1 MGIRCE
7 VCDDFLNIFQLS
19 KLCVNCY
26 KIRTIVKAYNSNAIL
41 KHLEN
46 HFLIKSDLMDTE
58 EDKEEKV
65 KKEEEKE
72 EELILKDINDRDIK
86 SINKIVSFCDT
97 KNICDDNHKMKNLN
111 KNLLDDLKEKLKYHN
126 NNMMDTIKEN
136 DEID

>member
-19 KLCVNCY
+19 KLCDNCY
-26 KIRTIVKAYNSNAIL
+26 KIRTIVKVYNSNVIL

-46 HFLIKSDLMDTE
+46 HFLIKSELIDIK
-58 EDKEEKV
+58 EDKISNET
-65 KKEEEKE
+65 
-72 EELILKDINDRDIK
+72 ILKDINDRDIETV
-86 SINKIVSFCDT
+86 NKKLFFCDT
-97 KNICDDNHKMKNLN
+97 KNICDDNNTMKNLN
-111 KNLLDDLKEKLKYHN
+111 KNLLDDLKEKLKYHS

>member
-7 VCDDFLNIFQLS
+7 LCDEFLNIFQLS

-26 KIRTIVKAYNSNAIL
+26 KIRTIVKAYNSTVIL
-41 KHLEN
+41 KHLEDN
-46 HFLIKSDLMDTE
+46 FLIKSDLMDTE
-58 EDKEEKV
+58 EDKTSNET
-65 KKEEEKE
+65 
-72 EELILKDINDRDIK
+72 ILKDINDREIETV
-86 SINKIVSFCDT
+86 NKKVSFCDT

-136 DEID
+136 SEID

>member
-19 KLCVNCY
+19 KLCDNCY
-26 KIRTIVKAYNSNAIL
+26 KIRTIVKVYNSNVIL

-46 HFLIKSDLMDTE
+46 HFLIKSELIDIK
-58 EDKEEKV
+58 EDKISNET
-65 KKEEEKE
+65 
-72 EELILKDINDRDIK
+72 ILKDINDRDIETV
-86 SINKIVSFCDT
+86 NKKLFFCDK
-97 KNICDDNHKMKNLN
+97 KNICDDNNTMKNLN
-111 KNLLDDLKEKLKYHN
+111 KNLLDDLKEKLKYHS

>member
-19 KLCVNCY
+19 KLCDNCY
-26 KIRTIVKAYNSNAIL
+26 KIRTIVKAYNSSAIL

-46 HFLIKSDLMDTE
+46 HFLIKSELMDTK

-72 EELILKDINDRDIK
+72 EEIILKDINDRY
-86 SINKIVSFCDT
+86 INKLMI
-97 KNICDDNHKMKNLN
+97 
-111 KNLLDDLKEKLKYHN
+111 
-126 NNMMDTIKEN
+126 
-136 DEID
+136 

>member
-26 KIRTIVKAYNSNAIL
+26 KIRTIVKVYNSSVIL

-46 HFLIKSDLMDTE
+46 HFLIKSELIDIK
-58 EDKEEKV
+58 EDKISNET
-65 KKEEEKE
+65 
-72 EELILKDINDRDIK
+72 ILKDINDRDIETV
-86 SINKIVSFCDT
+86 NKKLFFCDK
-97 KNICDDNHKMKNLN
+97 KNICDDNNTMKNLN
-111 KNLLDDLKEKLKYHN
+111 KNLLDDLKEKLKYHS